1 MTLIR
6 IQIVAKD
13 KQDFQITIEPV
24 YKTLNITEK
33 YFYLW
38 IEIFVKFSKN
48 VDTFLYLAPLN
59 LVREMDIQLRA
70 RQLAS
75 V

>member
-24 YKTLNITEK
+24 YKTLNISEK

-38 IEIFVKFSKN
+38 IEIFLIF
-48 VDTFLYLAPLN
+48 P
-59 LVREMDIQLRA
+59 
-70 RQLAS
+70 
-75 V
+75 

>member
-6 IQIVAKD
+6 IQIVAKY

-24 YKTLNITEK
+24 YKTLNISEK

-38 IEIFVKFSKN
+38 IEIFLIF
-48 VDTFLYLAPLN
+48 P
-59 LVREMDIQLRA
+59 
-70 RQLAS
+70 
-75 V
+75 